1 MLKKLI
7 LSILILT
14 FISACS
20 YKPIYSKKYEANFSI
35 EKISFEGNRKI
46 NNLINQ
52 KLEKYKERRTG
63 KKISIVA
70 SSSYTKKS
78 QSKNTSGTTTRYSLE
93 ASVKFNIVTENST
106 SDLNITKDFVMNNLS
121 DEFEEKIYED
131 KIKDNLS
138 ESIVNELLLYLPR
151 IK

>member
-1 MLKKLI
+1 MIKKLL
-7 LSILILT
+7 LSISFLI
-14 FISACS
+14 FIYSCS
-20 YKPIYSKKYEANFSI
+20 YEPIYSKKNKSDFSI
-35 EKISFEGNRKI
+35 EKISFEGNREI

-52 KLEKYKERRTG
+52 KLDKYK
-63 KKISIVA
+63 KKEIGNKLSIFV
-70 SSSYTKKS
+70 SSIYTKNS
-78 QSKNTSGTTTRYSLE
+78 QSKKTSGTTTRYNLE
-93 ASVKFNIVTENST
+93 TSVKFDITTENST
-106 SDLNITKDFVMNNLS
+106 TSINITKDFVMKNLS

>member
-1 MLKKLI
+1 MLKKLLI
-7 LSILILT
+7 SILFITLILGCK
-14 FISACS
+14 FE
-20 YKPIYSKKYEANFSI
+20 PIYSEKNEANFSI
-35 EKISFEGNRKI
+35 EKISFEGNREI

-52 KLEKYKERRTG
+52 KLERYKEKETG
-63 KKISIVA
+63 KKIDIKT
-70 SSSYTKKS
+70 SSTYTKKS
-78 QSKNTSGTTTRYSLE
+78 QSKNTSGTTTRYNLE
-93 ASVKFNIVTENST
+93 ASVNFNITTKNST
-106 SDLNITKDFVMNNLS
+106 SDITIKKDFVMNNLS